1 MARVVVD
8 NGRLE
13 SLLFDPHSEYLLLK
27 YLTLQGKCLL
37 VTQVVLKRNMAHVS
51 SSILVK
57 ASSVNLADR
66 SSLKC
71 QRSFHSY

>member
-37 VTQVVLKRNMAHVS
+37 VTQVVLKRNMAM
-51 SSILVK
+51 
-57 ASSVNLADR
+57 
-66 SSLKC
+66 
-71 QRSFHSY
+71 